1 MKVLLVQSY
10 LGRYES
16 EGPILPLGLC
26 CIASALIGHNI
37 QIFDPNVSDSPF
49 IELEERVKAFKP
61 HLVGISLRNI
71 DTTKKRDIFYYFK
84 ILRPTVQLVKRIDPA
99 VKVMVGGTGFSMFA
113 KKIMER
119 IPEIDFGIYLEG
131 EESVPELLAKLDNT
145 EDVKGIF
152 IRKDGN
158 ILFTGARP
166 FPDIE
171 KLPEARLDLVDIKKY
186 DHPVYTNIGIQTKRG
201 CLLSCAYC
209 SYPFLNGH
217 KIRARSVKQVV
228 DEIEY
233 LVNGLDVRRFMFTD
247 SVFNVPE
254 RHAEEICK
262 EIIRRRVQVEWSAW
276 FDLKGFS
283 EELLTLAVEA
293 GCKNLSFSPDAAFD
307 ASLNALNKGI
317 SEKDIS
323 RVIKMLK
330 KTNHVRVEFN
340 LFCTPPRQNFLG
352 FLKTL
357 LLFLRANLF
366 FIGRGAVNLSWI
378 RIEPGSRLYEIAIEE
393 GLISKETELLPM
405 EEKELSNIFYSCPT
419 TRRYADPVFSL
430 LLGLQEKIKPYLKR
444 ILVRRKA
451 DDHPY

>member
-16 EGPILPLGLC
+16 EGAIFPLGLC

-171 KLPEARLDLVDIKKY
+171 KLPETRLDLVDIKKY

-201 CLLSCAYC
+201 CPLKCAYC
-209 SYPFLNGH
+209 SYPLLNGH
-217 KIRARSVKQVV
+217 TIRARSVKRVV
-228 DEIEY
+228 DEVEY
-233 LVNGLDVRRFMFTD
+233 LVNGLNIRRFMFTD
-247 SVFNVPE
+247 SVFNIPE
-254 RHAEEICK
+254 KHAEDICK
-262 EIIRRRVQVEWSAW
+262 EIIRRGLQVEWSAW

-293 GCKNLSFSPDAAFD
+293 GCTNLSFSPDAAFD

-323 RVIKMLK
+323 RVIKMLR
-330 KTNHVRVEFN
+330 KTNRVRVEFN

-357 LLFLRANLF
+357 LLFLKANLF

-378 RIEPGSRLYEIAIEE
+378 RIEPGSRLHEIAIDE

-405 EEKELSNIFYSCPT
+405 EEEDLAGLFYSSPLT
-419 TRRYADPVFSL
+419 KRYADPVFNL
-430 LLGLQEKIKPYLKR
+430 LLEIQEKLKPYLKK
-444 ILVRRKA
+444 ILVRKKA
-451 DDHPY
+451 DSCAY